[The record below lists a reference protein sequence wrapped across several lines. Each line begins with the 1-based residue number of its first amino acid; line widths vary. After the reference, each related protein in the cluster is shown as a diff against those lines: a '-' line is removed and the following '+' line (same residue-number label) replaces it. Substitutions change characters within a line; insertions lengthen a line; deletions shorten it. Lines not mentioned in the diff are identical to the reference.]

1 VNEVVD
7 ELKRRR
13 RCGVIVKLDFEKA
26 YDSVNWEF
34 LFYMWDI
41 LGFCGKW
48 I

>member
-1 VNEVVD
+1 MD
-7 ELKRRR
+7 ELKRRKGS
-13 RCGVIVKLDFEKA
+13 GVIVKLDFEKA

-34 LFYMWDI
+34 LFYMLGK